1 MPENNN
7 NCPSCLEDLMRPSA
21 CEKTL
26 GGMVTEFLY
35 GYKSDVQTWPQ
46 KQSAALR
53 TGLVDHV
60 ETVNGSN
67 MVMKPGKRMFRIQVK
82 KGSAELKYE
91 VQGESGAKS
100 FKASLESNI
109 PGFRSAILGFM
120 TATINQEL
128 VVLAK
133 TRAGEWHLLGDEDEG
148 VEYDSGTAN
157 SGKTGT
163 DANGADVTFATEC
176 AAPTIYKG
184 DIDSLLTVDGTAA
197 TIVMG
202 TEVVSGT
209 GVTLKATATANDST
223 ITKVGFRYKV
233 EGTADWTTANVSSFT
248 SGTEFSKSVTGLTAS
263 TDYLYYA
270 YMVVDGHEVYTET
283 YTFTTGA

>member
-1 MPENNN
+1 MSENN
-7 NCPSCLEDLMRPSA
+7 NCPSCLEDLMRPGA

-26 GGMVTEFLY
+26 GGMVTEFLF
-35 GYKSDVQTWPQ
+35 GYKDDVQTWPA
-46 KQSAALR
+46 KQAANLR
-53 TGLVDHV
+53 EHLVDLI
-60 ETVNGSN
+60 ETVAGSN
-67 MVMKPGKRMFRIQVK
+67 LVMKNGKRMFRIQVK

-91 VQGESGAKS
+91 LQGESGAKS
-100 FKASLESNI
+100 FKTTLETNI
-109 PGFRSAILGFM
+109 PGFRSVILGFM
-120 TATINQEL
+120 TATANQEL
-128 VVLAK
+128 VLLAK
-133 TRAGEWHLLGDEDEG
+133 TRSGEWHLLGDEDEG

-176 AAPTIYKG
+176 AAPTVYKG
-184 DIDSLLTVDGTAA
+184 DIDSLKTVSGTAA
-197 TIVMG
+197 TIQIG
-202 TEVVSGT
+202 TEVVNGT
-209 GVTLKATATANDST
+209 GVTLKATATANDSV

-233 EGTADWTTANVSSFT
+233 EGSADWTTANVSSFT

-283 YTFTTGA
+283 YAFTTGS

>member
-163 DANGADVTFATEC
+163 EGGLAMKASGDCAMDYGSREVGFMRGVEDTLGQWLVVGMYEYAVPETLAHQTARFADDMS
-176 AAPTIYKG
+176 PTMFTGEKEDMG
-184 DIDSLLTVDGTAA
+184 KNSGTA
-197 TIVMG
+197 
-202 TEVVSGT
+202 
-209 GVTLKATATANDST
+209 
-223 ITKVGFRYKV
+223 
-233 EGTADWTTANVSSFT
+233 
-248 SGTEFSKSVTGLTAS
+248 
-263 TDYLYYA
+263 
-270 YMVVDGHEVYTET
+270 
-283 YTFTTGA
+283 

>member
-1 MPENNN
+1 MSENN
-7 NCPSCLEDLMRPSA
+7 NCPSCLEDLMRPGA

-26 GGMVTEFLY
+26 GGMVTEFLF
-35 GYKSDVQTWPQ
+35 GYKDDVQTWPA
-46 KQSAALR
+46 KQAANLR
-53 TGLVDHV
+53 EHLADHI
-60 ETVNGSN
+60 ETVAGSN
-67 MVMKPGKRMFRIQVK
+67 LVMKNGKRMFRIQVK

-91 VQGESGAKS
+91 LQGESGAKS
-100 FKASLESNI
+100 FKTTLETNI

-120 TATINQEL
+120 TATANQEL
-128 VVLAK
+128 VLLAK
-133 TRAGEWHLLGDEDEG
+133 TRSGEWHLLGNEDEG

-176 AAPTIYKG
+176 AAPTVYKG
-184 DIDSLLTVDGTAA
+184 DIESLKTVSGTAA
-197 TIVMG
+197 SIQIG
-202 TEVVSGT
+202 SEVVNGT
-209 GVTLKATATANDST
+209 GVTLKATATANDSV

-233 EGTADWTTANVSSFT
+233 EGSADWTTANVSSFT

-283 YTFTTGA
+283 YAFTTGA

>member
-1 MPENNN
+1 MSENN
-7 NCPSCLEDLMRPSA
+7 NCPSCLEDLMRPGA

-26 GGMVTEFLY
+26 GGMVTEFLF
-35 GYKSDVQTWPQ
+35 GYKDDVHTWPA
-46 KQSAALR
+46 KLAANLR
-53 TGLVDHV
+53 EHLVDHI
-60 ETVNGSN
+60 ETVAGSN
-67 MVMKPGKRMFRIQVK
+67 LVMKNGKRMFRIQVK

-91 VQGESGAKS
+91 LQGESGAKS
-100 FKASLESNI
+100 FKTTLETNI

-120 TATINQEL
+120 TATANQEL
-128 VVLAK
+128 VLLAK
-133 TRAGEWHLLGDEDEG
+133 TRSGEWHLLGNEDEG

-176 AAPTIYKG
+176 AAPTVYKG
-184 DIDSLLTVDGTAA
+184 DIESLKTVSGTAA
-197 TIVMG
+197 SIEIG
-202 TEVVSGT
+202 SEVVSGT
-209 GVTLKATATANDST
+209 GVTLKATATANDSV

-233 EGTADWTTANVSSFT
+233 EGSADWTTANVSSFT

-283 YTFTTGA
+283 YAFTTGA

>member
-1 MPENNN
+1 MSENN
-7 NCPSCLEDLMRPSA
+7 NCPSCLEDLMRPGA

-26 GGMVTEFLY
+26 GGMVTEFLF
-35 GYKSDVQTWPQ
+35 GYKDDVQSWPA
-46 KQSAALR
+46 KKAANLR
-53 TGLVDHV
+53 EHLADHI
-60 ETVNGSN
+60 ETVAGSN
-67 MVMKPGKRMFRIQVK
+67 LVMKNSKRMFRIQVK

-91 VQGESGAKS
+91 FQGESGAKS
-100 FKASLESNI
+100 FKTTLETNI

-120 TATINQEL
+120 AATANQEL
-128 VVLAK
+128 VLLAK
-133 TRAGEWHLLGDEDEG
+133 TRSGEWHLLGDEDEG

-176 AAPTIYKG
+176 AAPTVYKG
-184 DIDSLLTVDGTAA
+184 DIESLKTVSGTAA
-197 TIVMG
+197 TIEIG
-202 TEVVSGT
+202 NEVVSGT
-209 GVTLKATATANDST
+209 GVTLKATATANDSV

-233 EGTADWTTANVSSFT
+233 EGSADWTTANVSSFT

-283 YTFTTGA
+283 YAFTTGA

>member
-1 MPENNN
+1 MSEIIE
-7 NCPSCLEDLMRPSA
+7 CPSCLEDLLRPGA

-26 GGMVTEFLY
+26 GGMVTEFLF
-35 GYKSDVQTWPQ
+35 GYKDDVQTWPA
-46 KQSAALR
+46 KQAANLR
-53 TGLVDHV
+53 SHLVDHI
-60 ETVNGSN
+60 ETVAGSN
-67 MVMKPGKRMFRIQVK
+67 LVMKTGKRMFRIQVK

-91 VQGESGAKS
+91 LQGESGAKS
-100 FKASLESNI
+100 FKATLETNI

-120 TATINQEL
+120 AATANQEM
-128 VVLAK
+128 VMLAK
-133 TRAGEWHLLGDEDEG
+133 TRSGEWHLLGDEDEG

-176 AAPTIYKG
+176 AAPTVYKG
-184 DIDSLLTVDGTAA
+184 DIESLKTVSGTAA
-197 TIVMG
+197 TIQIG
-202 TEVVSGT
+202 TEVVNGT
-209 GVTLKATATANDST
+209 GITLKATVTANDSI

-233 EGTADWTTANVSSFT
+233 EGSADWTTANVSSFS

-283 YTFTTGA
+283 YAFTTGS

>member
-1 MPENNN
+1 MSENN
-7 NCPSCLEDLMRPSA
+7 NCPSCLEDLMRPGA

-26 GGMVTEFLY
+26 GGMVTEFLF
-35 GYKSDVQTWPQ
+35 GYKDDVQTWPA
-46 KQSAALR
+46 KQAANLR
-53 TGLVDHV
+53 EHLVDLI
-60 ETVNGSN
+60 ETVAGSN
-67 MVMKPGKRMFRIQVK
+67 LVMKNGKRMFRIQVK

-91 VQGESGAKS
+91 LQGESGAKS
-100 FKASLESNI
+100 FKTTLETNI
-109 PGFRSAILGFM
+109 PGFRSVILGFM
-120 TATINQEL
+120 TATANQEL
-128 VVLAK
+128 VLLAK
-133 TRAGEWHLLGDEDEG
+133 TRSGEWHLLGNEDEG

-176 AAPTIYKG
+176 AAPTVYKG
-184 DIDSLLTVDGTAA
+184 DIESLKTVSGTAA
-197 TIVMG
+197 TIEIG
-202 TEVVSGT
+202 TEVGSGT

-233 EGTADWTTANVSSFT
+233 EGSADWNTANVSSFT

-283 YTFTTGA
+283 YAFTTGA

>member
-1 MPENNN
+1 MSENN
-7 NCPSCLEDLMRPSA
+7 NCPSCLEDLMRPGA

-26 GGMVTEFLY
+26 GGMVTEFLF
-35 GYKSDVQTWPQ
+35 GYKDDVQNWPA
-46 KQSAALR
+46 KQAANLR
-53 TGLVDHV
+53 EHLVDHI
-60 ETVNGSN
+60 ETVAGSN
-67 MVMKPGKRMFRIQVK
+67 LVMKNGKRMFRIQVK

-91 VQGESGAKS
+91 LQGESGAKS
-100 FKASLESNI
+100 FKTTLETNI

-120 TATINQEL
+120 TATANQEL
-128 VVLAK
+128 VLLAK
-133 TRAGEWHLLGDEDEG
+133 TRSGEWHLLGNEDEG

-176 AAPTIYKG
+176 AAPTVYKG
-184 DIDSLLTVDGTAA
+184 DIESLKTVSGTAA
-197 TIVMG
+197 SIQIG
-202 TEVVSGT
+202 SEVVSGT
-209 GVTLKATATANDST
+209 GVTLKATATANDSV

-233 EGTADWTTANVSSFT
+233 EGSADWTTANVSSFT

-283 YTFTTGA
+283 YAFTTGA

>member
-1 MPENNN
+1 MSENN
-7 NCPSCLEDLMRPSA
+7 NCPSCLEDLMRPGA

-26 GGMVTEFLY
+26 GGMVTEFLF
-35 GYKSDVQTWPQ
+35 GYKDDVQNWPA
-46 KQSAALR
+46 KQAANLR
-53 TGLVDHV
+53 EHLADHI
-60 ETVNGSN
+60 ETVAGSN
-67 MVMKPGKRMFRIQVK
+67 LVMKNGKRMFRIQVK

-91 VQGESGAKS
+91 LQGESGAKS
-100 FKASLESNI
+100 FKTTLETNI

-120 TATINQEL
+120 TATANQEL
-128 VVLAK
+128 VLLAK
-133 TRAGEWHLLGDEDEG
+133 TRSGEWHLLGNEDEG

-176 AAPTIYKG
+176 AAPTVYKG
-184 DIDSLLTVDGTAA
+184 DIESLKTVSGTAA
-197 TIVMG
+197 SIEIG
-202 TEVVSGT
+202 NEVVSGT
-209 GVTLKATATANDST
+209 GVTLKATVTANDSV

-233 EGTADWTTANVSSFT
+233 EGSADWTTANVSSFT

-283 YTFTTGA
+283 YAFTTGA

>member
-1 MPENNN
+1 MSENN
-7 NCPSCLEDLMRPSA
+7 NCPSCLEDLMRPGA

-26 GGMVTEFLY
+26 GGMVTEFLF
-35 GYKSDVQTWPQ
+35 GYKDDVQTWPA
-46 KQSAALR
+46 KQAANLR
-53 TGLVDHV
+53 EHLVDLI
-60 ETVNGSN
+60 ETVAGSN
-67 MVMKPGKRMFRIQVK
+67 LVMKNGKRMFRIQVK

-91 VQGESGAKS
+91 LQGESGAKS
-100 FKASLESNI
+100 FKTTLETNI
-109 PGFRSAILGFM
+109 PGFRSVILGFM
-120 TATINQEL
+120 TATANQEL
-128 VVLAK
+128 VLLAK
-133 TRAGEWHLLGDEDEG
+133 TRSGEWHLLGNEDEG

-176 AAPTIYKG
+176 AAPTVYKG
-184 DIDSLLTVDGTAA
+184 DIESLKTVSGTAA
-197 TIVMG
+197 SIQIG
-202 TEVVSGT
+202 SEVVSGT
-209 GVTLKATATANDST
+209 GVTLKATATANDSV

-233 EGTADWTTANVSSFT
+233 EGSADWNTANVSSFT

-283 YTFTTGA
+283 YAFTTGS

>member
-1 MPENNN
+1 MSENN
-7 NCPSCLEDLMRPSA
+7 NCPSCLEDLMRPGA

-26 GGMVTEFLY
+26 GGMVTEFLF
-35 GYKSDVQTWPQ
+35 GYKDDVQTWPA
-46 KQSAALR
+46 KQAANLR
-53 TGLVDHV
+53 EHLADHI
-60 ETVNGSN
+60 ETVAGSN
-67 MVMKPGKRMFRIQVK
+67 LVMKNGKRMFRIQVK
-82 KGSAELKYE
+82 KGSVELKYE
-91 VQGESGAKS
+91 LQGESGAKS
-100 FKASLESNI
+100 FKTTLETNI
-109 PGFRSAILGFM
+109 PGFRSVILGFM
-120 TATINQEL
+120 TATANQEL
-128 VVLAK
+128 VLLAK
-133 TRAGEWHLLGDEDEG
+133 TRSGEWHLLGNEDEG

-163 DANGADVTFATEC
+163 DANGADVVFATEC
-176 AAPTIYKG
+176 AAPTVYKG
-184 DIDSLLTVDGTAA
+184 DIESLKTVDGTAA
-197 TIVMG
+197 TIVIG

-233 EGTADWTTANVSSFT
+233 EGSADWTTANVSSFT

-283 YTFTTGA
+283 YAFTTGA

>member
-35 GYKSDVQTWPQ
+35 GYKDDVQTWPQ

-60 ETVNGSN
+60 ETVSGSN
-67 MVMKPGKRMFRIQVK
+67 LVMKTGKRMFRVQVK

-91 VQGESGAKS
+91 LQGESGAKS
-100 FKASLESNI
+100 FKSTLECNI

-120 TATINQEL
+120 SATANQEL
-128 VVLAK
+128 VILAK
-133 TRAGEWHLLGDEDEG
+133 TRSGEWHLLGDDDEG

-176 AAPTIYKG
+176 AAPTVYQG
-184 DIDSLLTVDGTAA
+184 DVDSLKTVDGTAA

>member
-1 MPENNN
+1 MSENN
-7 NCPSCLEDLMRPSA
+7 NCPSCLEDLMRPGA

-26 GGMVTEFLY
+26 GGMVTEFLF
-35 GYKSDVQTWPQ
+35 GYKDDVQTWPA
-46 KQSAALR
+46 KQAANLR
-53 TGLVDHV
+53 EHLVDLI
-60 ETVNGSN
+60 ETVAGSN
-67 MVMKPGKRMFRIQVK
+67 LVMKNGKRMFRIQVK

-91 VQGESGAKS
+91 LQGESGAKS
-100 FKASLESNI
+100 FKTTLETNI
-109 PGFRSAILGFM
+109 PGFRSVILGFM
-120 TATINQEL
+120 TATANQEL
-128 VVLAK
+128 VLLAK
-133 TRAGEWHLLGDEDEG
+133 TRSGEWHLLGNEDEG

-176 AAPTIYKG
+176 AAPTVYKG
-184 DIDSLLTVDGTAA
+184 DIESLKTVSGTAA
-197 TIVMG
+197 TIEIG

-233 EGTADWTTANVSSFT
+233 EGSADWNTANVSSFT

-283 YTFTTGA
+283 YAFTTGA